1 MDPLGSDGLLGKGE
15 GDNPSKVV
23 SRAERRRQSVS
34 SSLEGVPGVV
44 PDPFVSG
51 DSPRISTGE
60 ELYDLDWERVKSGIG
75 GEGQV
80 FSERGSS
87 HGVADE
93 DVDDDFDIMN
103 LPAPLDNPDV
113 YGDDSV
119 PGVGEDLGE
128 NSSAEV
134 ESTIDSTLLAADENF
149 VSWDIVF
156 PAGEV
161 PRLVVRAAL
170 VIDGDEDPA
179 DGEVPIVES
188 SVELSAEDVDRLL
201 KLSRKVEK
209 YHSRSS
215 RFGRRIFDWAMR
227 RKFFAGATFAVCAF
241 LGISEV
247 VRSFT

>member
-1 MDPLGSDGLLGKGE
+1 MDPLGSDGLLSKGE
-15 GDNPSKVV
+15 GDSPSRVI
-23 SRAERRRQSVS
+23 SRAERRRQSASDSSES
-34 SSLEGVPGVV
+34 SSGVTPGSDASGGSPVI
-44 PDPFVSG
+44 SG
-51 DSPRISTGE
+51 DE
-60 ELYDLDWERVKSGIG
+60 ELYDLDWGRVKSGIG
-75 GEGQV
+75 GDGQV
-80 FSERGSS
+80 FSEHDSS
-87 HGVADE
+87 YGVAAEEVDE
-93 DVDDDFDIMN
+93 DFDIMD

-113 YGDDSV
+113 YGDDSGDDSV
-119 PGVGEDLGE
+119 LEAGDD
-128 NSSAEV
+128 SSAELGTTLG
-134 ESTIDSTLLAADENF
+134 STALTADEDF

-170 VIDGDEDPA
+170 VVDGDEDPA
-179 DGEVPIVES
+179 DGEVPVVES

-215 RFGRRIFDWAMR
+215 RFFRRIFDWAMR

-247 VRSFT
+247 VRSFS